1 MIMNLFKKIFE
12 LIFGT
17 KQQRDMKKLLPLVKQ
32 INDFEPAVS
41 ALNNDELRAKTA
53 EFRERLEKGEN
64 IDSVM
69 PEAFAVVREVSKRT
83 LKMRHFDVQL
93 MGGIVLHRGIIAEM
107 KTGEG
112 KTLAATLPMYI
123 NAISGK
129 GCHLV
134 TVNDYLAKRD
144 AIWMAPIYKFLDLT
158 VGVIN
163 HEKSYR
169 IEWDDV
175 STYTMKAVE
184 CTRQQAYQCDI
195 TYGTNN
201 EFGFD
206 YLRDNMVF
214 QPQAKVQRKHHYAI
228 VDEVDSILIDEARTP
243 LIISG
248 PTDETTDLYYRIDK
262 IVPRMTEAEVNEKK
276 EPVEGTGDYT
286 VDEKDRAVVLTEMGL
301 QKAESLLGVNDIF
314 SPKNSKMVHHVIQA
328 VRAHKLYHLDVDYVL
343 ENGEVVIVD
352 EFTGRKMPGRRWS
365 DGLHQAIE
373 AKERM
378 EIKKEFQT
386 LATITFQNYFRMYTK
401 LAGMT
406 GTAETEATEF
416 YSIYKLD
423 VAVIPTNVKVTRLDE
438 ADKIYINEKAKFN
451 AIVRDIAERHAKGQP
466 ILVGTVSVEKSEKL
480 GILLKRKNI
489 RHNVLNAKFHEREAE
504 IIRDAGMLGAVTIAT
519 NMAGRGTDI
528 KLGEGVVEAGGL
540 MVIGSERHE
549 ARRIDNQLRGRSGR
563 QGDPGESQFYVS
575 LEDDLMRL
583 FGMDRQIGLM
593 TRFGFSEEEEIQSKM
608 ISRAIERAQKRVE
621 TRNFEIR
628 KNLLEYDNVMNEQ
641 RSYIYNIRDRIL
653 DIQNNMPVVEEI
665 IDDVVESYLSG
676 MPNPTRP
683 DTWENDEI
691 GMWFRI
697 NFFTDPDLDFS
708 DLTYKDAKDLMIATI
723 KKLTWE
729 RLQNIPD
736 QIRAEGFKYVML
748 NTLDTKWKEH
758 LRNIDALQ
766 EGIGLRGYAQ
776 KNPIVEYKVEAS
788 NMFYGMRE
796 RFKLE
801 GISLLSRL
809 QIQANFETKEE
820 DYEAVPTST
829 KTVHAEY
836 GQFDSI
842 SSGSASQQNAAI
854 AGMHSKPQPV
864 RKQAKP
870 GRNEACWCGS
880 GKKYKH
886 CHMDEDLR
894 KERTSRT
901 APPPQ

>member
-1 MIMNLFKKIFE
+1 MSLFTKIFE
-12 LIFGT
+12 LVFGT
-17 KQQRDMKKLLPLVKQ
+17 KQQRDVKKLLPLVEK
-32 INDFEPAVS
+32 INEFEPAIS
-41 ALNNDELRAKTA
+41 ALNNDELRNKTR
-53 EFRERLEKGEN
+53 EFKELLAGGKTLDD
-64 IDSVM
+64 IL
-69 PEAFAVVREVSKRT
+69 PEAFAVVREVSQRT
-83 LKMRHFDVQL
+83 LKMRHFDVQM
-93 MGGIVLHRGIIAEM
+93 MGGVVLHRGVISEM

-112 KTLAATLPMYI
+112 KTLVATLAIYL
-123 NAISGK
+123 NALSGL
-129 GCHLV
+129 GVHLV

-144 AIWMAPIYKFLDLT
+144 AQWMAPIYRFLELT
-158 VGVIN
+158 VGIIN

-169 IEWDDV
+169 VEWEDV
-175 STYTMKAVE
+175 TQYKMMTVE
-184 CTRQQAYQCDI
+184 CTRKQAYECDI

-214 QPQAKVQRKHHYAI
+214 QPQQKVQRKHNYAI

-248 PTDETTDLYYRIDK
+248 PSDEATDLYYKVDK
-262 IVPRMTEAEVNEKK
+262 IVPRLTEAEINEKK
-276 EPVEGTGDYT
+276 EPIEGTGDYV
-286 VDEKDRAVVLTEMGL
+286 VDEKDKTVVVTEMGL
-301 QKAESLLGVNDIF
+301 QKAEKLLGITDIF
-314 SPKNSKMVHHVIQA
+314 SPKNSKLVHHLNQA
-328 VRAHKLYHLDVDYVL
+328 VRAHKLYQNDVEYVV

-373 AKERM
+373 AKERL
-378 EIKKEFQT
+378 EIKREFQT

-423 VAVIPTNVKVTRLDE
+423 VSVIPTNVNVTRLDG

-451 AIVRDIAERHAKGQP
+451 AIVRDIEERHKKGQP

-480 GILLKRKNI
+480 SMFLKRKNI
-489 RHNVLNAKFHEREAE
+489 RHNILNAKYHEREAD
-504 IIRDAGMLGAVTIAT
+504 IIKDAGLPGAVTIAT

-528 KLGEGVVEAGGL
+528 KLGAGVVEVGGL
-540 MVIGSERHE
+540 TVIGSERHE

-621 TRNFEIR
+621 NRNFEIR

-641 RSYIYNIRDRIL
+641 RTYIYGIRDRIL
-653 DIQNNMPVVEEI
+653 DIHNNLGIIDEI
-665 IDDVVESYLSG
+665 IDDVVESFVSTASN
-676 MPNPTRP
+676 PNHP
-683 DTWENDEI
+683 DTWDMDEL
-691 GMWFRI
+691 GRWFRV
-697 NFFTDPDLDFS
+697 NFYHDPNLNLS
-708 DLTYKDAKDLMIATI
+708 DMTGDEAREMLHKTI
-723 KKLTWE
+723 KGMTWE
-729 RLQNIPD
+729 RLEGIPD
-736 QIRAEGFKYVML
+736 NIRAEGFKYVML

-766 EGIGLRGYAQ
+766 EGIGLTGYAQ
-776 KNPIVEYKVEAS
+776 KNPIVEYKVES
-788 NMFYGMRE
+788 SHMFLEMRE
-796 RFKLE
+796 RFKNE
-801 GISLLSRL
+801 GMSLMSRL
-809 QIQANFETKEE
+809 QIQSNFETKE
-820 DYEAVPTST
+820 DDFEAIPTRT
-829 KTVHAEY
+829 QTVHSEY
-836 GQFDSI
+836 GQFDSV
-842 SSGSASQQNAAI
+842 SSGSASQQNAA
-854 AGMHSKPQPV
+854 AAMGHSKPAPV
-864 RKQAKP
+864 RKTEKP
-870 GRNEACWCGS
+870 GRNEPCWCGS

-894 KERTSRT
+894 KERVGRV
-901 APPPQ
+901 APPQ